1 MYLSFSGELLGTG
14 TGTGTGTGFAF
25 VCGALLP
32 G

>member
-1 MYLSFSGELLGTG
+1 MYLSFSGELL
-14 TGTGTGTGFAF
+14 GTGTGTGFAF

>member
-1 MYLSFSGELLGTG
+1 MYLSFSGELLGTS
-14 TGTGTGTGFAF
+14 TGTGTGFAF

>member
-1 MYLSFSGELLGTG
+1 MYLSFSGELLG

>member
-1 MYLSFSGELLGTG
+1 MYLSFSGELLGP
-14 TGTGTGTGFAF
+14 GTGTGTGFAF